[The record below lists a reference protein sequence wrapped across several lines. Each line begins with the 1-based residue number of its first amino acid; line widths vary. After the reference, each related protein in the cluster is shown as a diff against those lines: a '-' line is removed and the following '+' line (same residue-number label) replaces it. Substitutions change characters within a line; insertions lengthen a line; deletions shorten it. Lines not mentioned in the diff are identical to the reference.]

1 MKTNECIFS
10 IQAPATR
17 QVAPPGGTSKA
28 VRSGSTTRALVEA
41 ALRIVVGTLIAAPA
55 FAIQNLAPNAEFD
68 TDIVPWSA
76 GFNSSSLGWTEV
88 DRSGC
93 SSSIS
98 GAAQAMNFA
107 SSPDQ
112 GRGIFACISDFVPG
126 QTYTF
131 GADLQFPSGQ
141 TRTGSALMLAVW
153 LASTDCSGFSRTT
166 DSSPTIDSTTAGD
179 WVHVEGTTV
188 AGEGDG
194 SVALVA
200 RLIKDQA
207 GGSLTLDYDG
217 AFFVAGAGFLFA
229 DGFDRQSTCRW
240 SSTSP

>member
-1 MKTNECIFS
+1 MKTNASVVS
-10 IQAPATR
+10 I
-17 QVAPPGGTSKA
+17 V
-28 VRSGSTTRALVEA
+28 L
-41 ALRIVVGTLIAAPA
+41 GTLLAAPA

-68 TDIVPWSA
+68 IDIVPWSA
-76 GFNSSSLGWTEV
+76 GFTSTSVDWTSV

-93 SSSIS
+93 SASIS

-107 SSPDQ
+107 TSSAQ
-112 GRGIFACISDFVPG
+112 GRGISACITGFVPG

-131 GADLQFPSGQ
+131 GADLHFPSGQ
-141 TRTGSALMLAVW
+141 ARTGSALMLAVW

-166 DSSPTIDSTTAGD
+166 DSSPAIDSTTAGS

-188 AGEGDG
+188 AGAEDG

-200 RLIKDQA
+200 RLVKDQA
-207 GGSLTLDYDG
+207 GGALAVDFDG
-217 AFFVAGAGFLFA
+217 AFFVPGANFLFD

-240 SSTSP
+240 SSESPGAGWSLVMP